1 MTAAILVIVT
11 CLMLPDAAGASAA
24 QVDDVDT
31 NAQRLFSQLMSP
43 YCPGLL
49 LADCPSQD
57 AFDLRAEIRAR
68 LAAGETPAQV
78 EEALYARFGESIRAT
93 PEPRSWGL
101 LLWAAPFVVLAGS
114 LGGLAWYLAHRRPVE
129 EPQLQPAADLDLEHR
144 LDDELENL

>member
-11 CLMLPDAAGASAA
+11 CLMLHSAAGASAA
-24 QVDDVDT
+24 QVDT

-93 PEPRSWGL
+93 IRDR
-101 LLWAAPFVVLAGS
+101 A
-114 LGGLAWYLAHRRPVE
+114 R
-129 EPQLQPAADLDLEHR
+129 
-144 LDDELENL
+144 N